1 MLPEHAP
8 FSPEQKSALS
18 QLIPSFTPQQS
29 AWLSGFLASA
39 TSSAA
44 PAAAKGG
51 SAPLT
56 ILYGTESGN
65 AEMLADKTVKA
76 AKKKGFKP
84 KMVNMSETEPA
95 SLAKVENL
103 LVLVSTWGDGDP
115 PDDAENFC
123 DALRILSELGE
134 ERLRGVGFAVF
145 GLGDSHYE
153 QFCRCGKEMDRD
165 LERVGG
171 RRVLERVDCDVDITP
186 SFEKWESEVL
196 GLMRVE
202 AGVK

>member
-1 MLPEHAP
+1 
-8 FSPEQKSALS
+8 
-18 QLIPSFTPQQS
+18 
-29 AWLSGFLASA
+29 LA
-39 TSSAA
+39 
-44 PAAAKGG
+44 
-51 SAPLT
+51 
-56 ILYGTESGN
+56 
-65 AEMLADKTVKA
+65 
-76 AKKKGFKP
+76 
-84 KMVNMSETEPA
+84 NMFDVGVDIMEGREF
-95 SLAKVENL
+95 VF
-103 LVLVSTWGDGDP
+103 VLVSTWGDGDP